1 MTNWKNIFTGA
12 VAVTLIAVPVT
23 AVIAQGPTTAAIHG
37 KVTNIA
43 GLPMTTKVEFT
54 TDLSEP
60 KDAKF
65 TIIKDTDAAGM
76 YSATDVKPGHYLIY
90 VVEQG
95 KYVDRMEVTVKAGE
109 DKTVDFDMTRADY
122 VKGLTEEEK
131 AAVEKYKASLKSSS
145 VITNLNAT
153 LTAVRADLKTATP
166 NFDKDVAD
174 MTQATTQKPDE
185 GVLWGTLG
193 DALLASADHQAA
205 EDRKAGK
212 SPMSDT
218 EVLKKYEDAVG
229 AYQKAID
236 TNMASKKPRPEDAA
250 TVYNQ
255 MGIAQARAG
264 KVQEAQTAYEAAAKL
279 VPANAGMYYGNEAA
293 VLFNASQTNSAL
305 GEGALAAANKAI
317 AADPNR
323 PDPYY
328 VKGQILLQKATL
340 DPKTQ
345 QFVAPP
351 GCIESYQ
358 KYLELA
364 PDGKYAG
371 QVTDVLTGLGQKVQT
386 KYKAGKK

>member
-1 MTNWKNIFTGA
+1 MPAAAQTPAK
-12 VAVTLIAVPVT
+12 T
-23 AVIAQGPTTAAIHG
+23 ANVHG
-37 KVTNIA
+37 KVINVAGQPLVKGTVVFAKDHSDPKEAKPAFIA
-43 GLPMTTKVEFT
+43 TLDDKGGYSISSLPTGDYAVYVVVDTKLVDKQDLVLKAGD
-54 TDLSEP
+54 DLS
-60 KDAKF
+60 
-65 TIIKDTDAAGM
+65 
-76 YSATDVKPGHYLIY
+76 L
-90 VVEQG
+90 
-95 KYVDRMEVTVKAGE
+95 
-109 DKTVDFDMTRADY
+109 DFDMTRAEY
-122 VKGLTEEEK
+122 VKGMTEEEK
-131 AAVEKYKASLKSSS
+131 AALAKYKESLKSSS

-212 SPMSDT
+212 SPMSDA